1 MNTKT
6 HTLGPWDVETPF
18 DGFSI
23 VEAGK
28 PTFEWRFI
36 AHVPTEKE
44 NDIHFLEA
52 EANAR
57 LIAAAPDLL
66 EALEACI
73 EIVRGA
79 AEHPSAF
86 SPKIEERQWDAY
98 HQARA
103 AIKKA
108 RGE

>member
-1 MNTKT
+1 MSTKT
-6 HTLGPWDVETPF
+6 HTPGPWDVETPF

-44 NDIHFLEA
+44 NGIHFLEA

-57 LIAAAPDLL
+57 LISAAPNLL
-66 EALEACI
+66 EAL
-73 EIVRGA
+73 
-79 AEHPSAF
+79 
-86 SPKIEERQWDAY
+86 
-98 HQARA
+98 A
-103 AIKKA
+103 AIVAHGVPLSGGLLSLAEAAIRKA

>member
-1 MNTKT
+1 MSTKT

-28 PTFEWRFI
+28 PTFKWRFI

-66 EALEACI
+66 EALLHPEDRAM
-73 EIVRGA
+73 
-79 AEHPSAF
+79 AE
-86 SPKIEERQWDAY
+86 
-98 HQARA
+98 A